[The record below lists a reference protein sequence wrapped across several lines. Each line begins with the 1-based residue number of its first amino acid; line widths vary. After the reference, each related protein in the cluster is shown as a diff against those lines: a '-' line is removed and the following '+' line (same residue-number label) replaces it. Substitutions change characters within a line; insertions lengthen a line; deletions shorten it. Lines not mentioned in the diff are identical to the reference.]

1 MVTIFTL
8 LLILLA
14 AVGVQA
20 DEARLLRFPD
30 IHYDKLVFS
39 YAGDIYLAP
48 RDGGEAIRLT
58 SHKGLELFAKF
69 SPDGECIAFTGQY
82 DGDMAVYT
90 IPVDGG
96 EPRRLTYHPGIQRT
110 SERFGPENVVMDWH
124 PDGERVLFRSRKEVN
139 DWWDGRAY
147 LVSVDGGLPEPLPMA
162 VAGFTSLS
170 PDLSRAAYCPIYRD
184 FRTWKRYKGGMAQDV
199 WIFDLSELEAEK
211 ITFWEGTDNMPMW
224 YNDKIYFNSD
234 RTGVLNIYCCELG
247 SKQIRQVTSFS
258 DYDVRWPGL
267 GPDGIVFE
275 KGGFLYVMDLPSE
288 NVHKVEIELITDLHS
303 TRTEYI
309 DVSDKIRDF
318 DISPDA
324 MRAVF
329 SGRGE
334 IFTVPQKEG
343 NTPNL
348 TNSSGAND
356 RKPVWS
362 PDGRWIAYISDETG
376 EEEFYIVSHDGK
388 ERIRLTEDGYCRRY
402 AARWSPDSDK
412 LAFSDKELNFYILD
426 VDSRKLTKIDQAA
439 RSDIRDF
446 SWSPDS
452 RYIAYTKKGEGDI
465 SRIFIYSIEDKE
477 FHQVTPGFTND
488 FSPEF
493 DPDGKYLYFLS
504 QRDFNPILGNYEF
517 SFINHSI
524 TNLFLIILSAD
535 EKSPFAPENDEV
547 KISDGGKSEK
557 EDDNGDER
565 IKNLEIDFDGIYQRQ
580 AAFDLKAGNYRGL
593 TAAKDALFY
602 ASYPIYGMKGKVGND
617 ETALYKFDMKEEKS
631 YEFASGIRSWR
642 ITPDGEQMLL
652 WKGGDFFLTGT
663 SAEKANLDE
672 KLDLS
677 QMEMRLD
684 RKAEYGQM
692 FHEVRRMQ
700 RDFFYDPNMH
710 GVDWEAMRD
719 KYEAWLPHVAHRYDF
734 TYLIGE
740 MIGELAC
747 SHTYVGGGDHERIPS
762 SEIGLFGVDF
772 EIDERSNRLKIARI
786 LRGENWEEDLRSPLF
801 EPGLEVKEGDYLL
814 AINGHEITAAD
825 NPYHFTENTVGK
837 IVTLTVSD
845 KPDFK
850 NSREVEIKPISSE
863 ESLRYYNWVE
873 DRRSKVDSVS
883 GGEIGYIHIPDMDSY
898 GLYRFTKM
906 FYHQLRKPGLIIDVR
921 YNGGGFVSGLILE
934 RLRRE
939 VVAMGASRTYDV
951 GRAPGQGIYAHMVT
965 LLNEFSCSDGDYFP
979 YFFREYELGPLM
991 GKRSWGGVI
1000 GINGYRPLVDGGY
1013 YTVPQFGIYSLE
1025 GEWIMEN
1032 EGVTP
1037 DIEVENY
1044 PGRMARGYDDQ
1055 LDSAIDYIKEK
1066 LEKDPKELPPMP
1078 PAPEER

>member
-1 MVTIFTL
+1 MIRIFAV
-8 LLILLA
+8 LLILLTVA
-14 AVGVQA
+14 GAQA

-30 IHYDKLVFS
+30 IHRDKLAFS
-39 YAGDIYLAP
+39 YGGDIYLAS

-58 SHKGLELFAKF
+58 SHEGMELFAKF
-69 SPDGECIAFTGQY
+69 SPDGKFIAFTGQY

-90 IPVDGG
+90 IPASGG
-96 EPRRLTYHPGIQRT
+96 EPKRLTYHPGIQRT

-124 PDGERVLFRSRKEVN
+124 PDGEQILFRSRKEVN
-139 DWWDGRAY
+139 DWWDGRVY
-147 LVSVDGGLPEPLPMA
+147 LVSIEGGLPEPLPMA

-170 PDLSRAAYCPIYRD
+170 PDLSRVAYCPIYRD

-199 WIFDLSELEAEK
+199 WIFDLDELKGEK
-211 ITFWEGTDNMPMW
+211 ITSWEGTDNMPMW
-224 YNDKIYFNSD
+224 YRDKIYFNSD
-234 RTGVLNIYCCELG
+234 RTDVLNIYCYDLI
-247 SKQIRQVTSFS
+247 SQQIRQVTSFS
-258 DYDVRWPGL
+258 DYDVRWPSL
-267 GPDGIVFE
+267 GPDGIIFE

-288 NVHKVEIELITDLHS
+288 NIHKVEIELITDLHS

-324 MRAVF
+324 KRAVF
-329 SGRGE
+329 SARGE

-343 NTPNL
+343 NTRNL

-356 RKPVWS
+356 REPAWS
-362 PDGRWIAYISDETG
+362 PDGRWIAYISDEAG

-388 ERIRLTEDGYCRRY
+388 EKIRLTGDGYCHRF
-402 AARWSPDSDK
+402 AARWSPDSKK

-426 VDSRKLTKIDQAA
+426 IDSRKLKGIDQAT
-439 RSDIRDF
+439 RNDIRDF

-452 RYIAYTKKGEGDI
+452 RYIAYTKKGEDDI
-465 SRIFIYSIEDKE
+465 NRIFVYSTDDKDI
-477 FHQVTPGFTND
+477 HQVTPGFTND
-488 FSPEF
+488 FSPVF
-493 DPDGKYLYFLS
+493 DPNGKYLYFLS

-535 EKSPFAPENDEV
+535 EKSPFAPESDEV
-547 KISDGGKSEK
+547 KIGDEDKSSE
-557 EDDNGDER
+557 EDDDR
-565 IKNLEIDFDGIYQRQ
+565 DRKIKEVEIDFDGIYQRQ
-580 AAFDLKAGNYRGL
+580 VAFDLKAGNYRGL
-593 TAAKDALFY
+593 TATKDALFY
-602 ASYPIYGMKGKVGND
+602 VSHPIYGMKGKVGDD
-617 ETALYKFDMKEEKS
+617 ESILHKFDMKEEKS
-631 YEFASGIRSWR
+631 YELASGIRSWK
-642 ITPDGEQMLL
+642 ITPDGERMLL
-652 WKGGDFFLTGT
+652 WKKGNFFLTGT
-663 SAEKANLDE
+663 SGEKANLDE

-677 QMEMRLD
+677 RMEMRLD
-684 RKAEYGQM
+684 REAEYKQM
-692 FHEVRRMQ
+692 FHEVWRMQ

-710 GVDWEAMRD
+710 GVDWDAMRD
-719 KYEAWLPHVAHRYDF
+719 KYELWLPHVTHRYDF

-747 SHTYVGGGDHERIPS
+747 SHTYVGGGDYERTQS

-772 EIDERSNRLKIARI
+772 EINEKNNRLKISRI
-786 LRGENWEEDLRSPLF
+786 LKGENWEEDLRSPLF
-801 EPGLEVKEGDYLL
+801 EPGVGIQPGDYLL

-825 NPYHFTENTVGK
+825 NPYSFTENTVGE
-837 IVTLTVSD
+837 IVTLTVSG

-850 NSREVEIKPISSE
+850 SSREVEIKPIPSE

-873 DRRSKVDSVS
+873 DRRSKVDSIS
-883 GGEIGYIHIPDMDSY
+883 DGEIGYIHIPDMDSY

-906 FYHQLRKPGLIIDVR
+906 FYHQLRKPGLIVDVR

-951 GRAPGQGIYAHMVT
+951 GRAPGQGIHAHMVT
-965 LLNEFSCSDGDYFP
+965 LLNEFSCSDGDYLP
-979 YFFREYELGPLM
+979 YFFRQYELGPLM

-1000 GINGYRPLVDGGY
+1000 GITGYRPLIDGGY

-1032 EGVTP
+1032 VGVRP
-1037 DIEVENY
+1037 DIEVDNY
-1044 PGRMARGYDDQ
+1044 PGRMAQGYDDQ
-1055 LDSAIDYIKEK
+1055 LDSAIDHIKRK
-1066 LEKDPKELPPMP
+1066 LKENPKELPPRP